1 MKEYVRL
8 IVGTPADI
16 ERAKGK
22 LDGIPF
28 KVQSIP
34 HNFKEVELT
43 VPALFEFAARSR
55 LNLVKDDAK

>member
-1 MKEYVRL
+1 MEEYIRL

-16 ERAKGK
+16 EKAKSR
-22 LDGIPF
+22 LDGIPY
-28 KVQSIP
+28 KVLSIP

-55 LNLVKDDAK
+55 LNLVKDAAK